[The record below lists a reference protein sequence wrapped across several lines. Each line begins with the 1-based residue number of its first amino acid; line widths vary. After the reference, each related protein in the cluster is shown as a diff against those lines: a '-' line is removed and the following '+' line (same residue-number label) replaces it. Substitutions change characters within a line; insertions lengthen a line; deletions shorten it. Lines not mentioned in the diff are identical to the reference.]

1 MVMENLLHGLF
12 FLIYLGLAF
21 YVLYKNRKALLNR
34 SVFLLMLITSFQS
47 LSVMVIR
54 YPTIDIVTAN
64 VFTDILSIS
73 MTAFGILAFLS
84 IVFLTRLFKPNL
96 FIYLLLSMYLIGFAI
111 FQLSTD
117 FASVSEKDR
126 LGLWIIEFN
135 NSSVLFMLDIIHNI
149 LLIAGFI
156 LLFVFIKKT
165 SDYLK
170 RNQVIIILIAGLISY
185 AFSLMNILIPAF
197 IDEVRLLLLNDI
209 FLSIF
214 LIGFIYSIVK
224 YELFE
229 ITPSMAVEQ
238 IIEILPVGLII
249 ADINEDIIRT
259 NKSLCAITQRPEK
272 FFLKKNVSSVFK
284 NLTNKNITEILKNK
298 GVFENIEINT
308 KPEKNKTVST
318 FYKKLLD
325 KFGRPIGSIT
335 LIHDIN
341 ELVRTQ
347 KLLNNSNILLEKKVK
362 KRTHELYLAKEK
374 AEESNKLKTAFL
386 QNISHEIRT
395 PLNAISGFSGLLNTP
410 DLSKEK
416 RKKFVSIIQNSS
428 NQLASIVTDI
438 LTISSLETKQI
449 KSNIDKVCINRIIKD
464 LLVTFKQQ
472 AIKDNISLYAKQ
484 PLPEKQ
490 SEIFTDKT
498 KLIQILTN
506 LINNALKFTP
516 QGFIEFG
523 YSLINNNLEFYV
535 KDSGIGIDPKYHE
548 KIFERFGK
556 INTSTTK
563 LYGGTG
569 IGLPISKEYV
579 ELLGGKIWV
588 LSETDKGSSFYFT
601 IPYKPVFEIDNNPTP
616 IK

>member
-1 MVMENLLHGLF
+1 MVLENLLHGLF

-21 YVLYKNRKALLNR
+21 YILYKNRKALLNR

-135 NSSVLFMLDIIHNI
+135 NPSVLFMLDIIHNI
-149 LLIAGFI
+149 LLITGFI

-170 RNQVIIILIAGLISY
+170 RKQVIIILIAGLISY
-185 AFSLMNILIPAF
+185 AFSLVNILIPAF

-284 NLTNKNITEILKNK
+284 DLTNKNITEILKNK

-341 ELVRTQ
+341 ELIRTQ

-362 KRTHELYLAKEK
+362 ERTHELYLAKEK

-410 DLSKEK
+410 DLSEEK

-449 KSNIDKVCINRIIKD
+449 KSNIDKVCINRIIND

-484 PLPEKQ
+484 PLTDKQ

-498 KLIQILTN
+498 ILIQILTN
-506 LINNALKFTP
+506 LINNALKFTH

-548 KIFERFGK
+548 KIFVRFGK

>member
-1 MVMENLLHGLF
+1 MENLLHGLF

-21 YVLYKNRKALLNR
+21 YVLYKNRKVLLNR

-73 MTAFGILAFLS
+73 MTAFGILVFLS

-96 FIYLLLSMYLIGFAI
+96 FIYLLSSMYLIGFAI

-165 SDYLK
+165 TDYLK
-170 RNQVIIILIAGLISY
+170 RKQVIIILIAGLISY

-259 NKSLCAITQRPEK
+259 NKSLCAITQRPEN

-410 DLSKEK
+410 DLSEEK

-506 LINNALKFTP
+506 LINNALKFTH

>member
-1 MVMENLLHGLF
+1 MENLLHGLF

-73 MTAFGILAFLS
+73 MTVFGILVFLS

-165 SDYLK
+165 TDYLK
-170 RNQVIIILIAGLISY
+170 RKQVIIILIAGLISY

-272 FFLKKNVSSVFK
+272 FFFKKNVSSVFK

-410 DLSKEK
+410 DLSEEK

-506 LINNALKFTP
+506 LINNALKFTH

>member
-1 MVMENLLHGLF
+1 
-12 FLIYLGLAF
+12 
-21 YVLYKNRKALLNR
+21 
-34 SVFLLMLITSFQS
+34 
-47 LSVMVIR
+47 
-54 YPTIDIVTAN
+54 
-64 VFTDILSIS
+64 
-73 MTAFGILAFLS
+73 
-84 IVFLTRLFKPNL
+84 
-96 FIYLLLSMYLIGFAI
+96 MYLIGFAI